1 MHSYMYVPLCMSTIA
16 PEKQRKSILTIKP
29 QEGDKETLKQNVSLV
44 KRADSTHLSS
54 VISGGTI
61 SNR

>member
-1 MHSYMYVPLCMSTIA
+1 MYNYVHNSTREAAQIDINY
-16 PEKQRKSILTIKP
+16 KTK
-29 QEGDKETLKQNVSLV
+29 EGDKETLKQNVSLV